1 MLNTYRQFVTPL
13 QGNANQNSR
22 NRTASISINSGTAQ
36 LTTNKNLVTFTKVR
50 DEARDLTEERIR
62 AAITSNTDF
71 MNKIERHPERLVPE
85 DIMQIGERLNLKMT
99 KYKGRE
105 ALMFACELQTKLELF
120 KLDRLVAWFVKSIES
135 YNLRGRRASYEP
147 SIPVSHKSDEES
159 FMDTLN

>member
-1 MLNTYRQFVTPL
+1 
-13 QGNANQNSR
+13 
-22 NRTASISINSGTAQ
+22 
-36 LTTNKNLVTFTKVR
+36 VR